1 MEKDRAH
8 LKITGRVQGVGFRNN
23 TRRKAQELD
32 VTGWVKNLAD
42 GSVEMVAEGNKED
55 IDELITWANTGPR
68 LANVED
74 VEVDRE
80 EPKNEFDS
88 FSIRY

>member
-1 MEKDRAH
+1 MNVK
-8 LKITGRVQGVGFRNN
+8 
-23 TRRKAQELD
+23 
-32 VTGWVKNLAD
+32 GWVKNLAD
-42 GSVEMVAEGNKED
+42 GSVEMVAQGNKED
-55 IDELITWANTGPR
+55 VDDLISWANTGPR

-80 EPKNEFDS
+80 EPKNEFDN